1 MEDILSKSRKMDLP
15 DSSILTNIRV
25 LGHTRLGDILFEK
38 KYITTRSLESRLCT
52 DDELL
57 KLPDVPPDHPHYRE
71 WQIRRRSGRRL
82 VRYLSATK
90 RPLDILEIG
99 CGNGWLSHQLAEI
112 PGTKVTGLD
121 INFTEL
127 QQAARVFNDD
137 PNLNFIQGDIRS
149 GVIAD
154 QQFDFIVF
162 ADSIQYFPSL
172 KKIIHLT
179 LSYLKSRGEI
189 HIIDSQWYKPAETEM
204 AKRKTLAYYTSL
216 GYPEMA
222 DFYFHHSSH
231 DLRSFHHHL
240 LFNPKALGNRL
251 LGRKEGFD
259 WVCIKN

>member
-1 MEDILSKSRKMDLP
+1 MDLP

-25 LGHTRLGDILFEK
+25 QGHTRLGDILFEK
-38 KYITTRSLESRLCT
+38 KYITTRSLENRLCT
-52 DDELL
+52 DNELL
-57 KLPDVPPDHPHYRE
+57 KLPDMPEDHPHYRE
-71 WQIRRRSGRRL
+71 WQIRKRSGRRL
-82 VRYLSATK
+82 ARYLSAMK

-137 PNLNFIQGDIRS
+137 PNLTFIQGDIRS
-149 GVIAD
+149 GILAD

-179 LSYLKSRGEI
+179 LSYLKYGGEI
-189 HIIDSQWYKPAETEM
+189 HIMDTRFYKPAEVEI
-204 AKRKTLAYYTSL
+204 AKRQTLAYYTSL

-222 DFYFHHSSH
+222 DFHFHHNSH
-231 DLRSFHHHL
+231 DLRSFHYTL
-240 LFNPKALGNRL
+240 LYNPKAFGNRL
-251 LGRKEGFD
+251 LGKKDEFD

>member
-1 MEDILSKSRKMDLP
+1 MDLP

-25 LGHTRLGDILFEK
+25 QGHTRLGDILFEK
-38 KYITTRSLESRLCT
+38 KYITIRSLENRLCT

-57 KLPDVPPDHPHYRE
+57 KLPDMPVEHPHYRE
-71 WQIRRRSGRRL
+71 WQIRKRSGRRL
-82 VRYLSATK
+82 VRYLAAMK
-90 RPLDILEIG
+90 KPLDILEIG

-137 PNLNFIQGDIRS
+137 PNLTFIQGDIRS
-149 GVIAD
+149 GILAD
-154 QQFDFIVF
+154 QVYDLIVF

-179 LSYLKSRGEI
+179 LSYLKYGGEI
-189 HIIDSQWYKPAETEM
+189 HITDTRFYKPAEVEI
-204 AKRKTLAYYTSL
+204 AKRQTIAYYTSL

-222 DFYFHHSSH
+222 DLHFHHNSH
-231 DLRSFHHHL
+231 DLRSFHHSL
-240 LFNPKALGNRL
+240 LYNPKAFGNRL
-251 LGRKEGFD
+251 LGKKEDLD
-259 WVCIKN
+259 WVRIIN

>member
-1 MEDILSKSRKMDLP
+1 MDLP

-25 LGHTRLGDILFEK
+25 QGNTRLGDMLFEK
-38 KYITTRSLESRLCT
+38 KYITTRSLENRLCT
-52 DDELL
+52 DNELL
-57 KLPDVPPDHPHYRE
+57 KLPDMPVEHPHYRE
-71 WQIRRRSGRRL
+71 WQIRKRSGRRL
-82 VRYLSATK
+82 VRYLSAARK
-90 RPLDILEIG
+90 PLDILEIG

-137 PNLNFIQGDIRS
+137 PNLTFIQGDIRS
-149 GVIAD
+149 GILAD

-179 LSYLKSRGEI
+179 LSYLKDRGEI
-189 HIIDSQWYKPAETEM
+189 HIIDTRFYKPAEAEM
-204 AKRKTLAYYTSL
+204 AKIQTLAYYMSL

-222 DFYFHHSSH
+222 DFHFHHNSH
-231 DLRSFHHHL
+231 DLQSFHHTL
-240 LFNPKALGNRL
+240 LYNPKAFGNRL
-251 LGRKEGFD
+251 LGKKDDFD
-259 WVCIKN
+259 WVRIVN

>member
-1 MEDILSKSRKMDLP
+1 MDLP

-25 LGHTRLGDILFEK
+25 LGHSRLGDILFEK

-57 KLPDVPPDHPHYRE
+57 KLPDVSPDHPHYKE
-71 WQIRRRSGRRL
+71 WQIRKRSVRRL
-82 VRYLSATK
+82 VRYLSTPK
-90 RPLDILEIG
+90 TPLDILEIG
-99 CGNGWLSHQLAEI
+99 CGNGWLSHQLAGI
-112 PGTKVTGLD
+112 PGTRVTGLD

-149 GVIAD
+149 GILGD
-154 QQFDFIVF
+154 QQFDYIVF

-179 LSYLKSRGEI
+179 LSYLKFSGEI
-189 HIIDSQWYKPAETEM
+189 HIIDTRFYKPGKTEM
-204 AKRKTLAYYTSL
+204 AKRRTLSYYTSL

-222 DFYFHHSSH
+222 DFYFHHCSH
-231 DLRSFHHHL
+231 DLQSFHHRL
-240 LFNPKALGNRL
+240 LYNHQAFGNRL
-251 LGRKEGFD
+251 LGRREGYD